1 MINAVVTETGPLLTL
16 DEAKAH
22 LRIDG
27 DDEDA
32 IVEVYADA
40 AVLSCLK
47 STSRQLV
54 PEGAE
59 PIFKA
64 AALLM
69 LGDLYGNREGV
80 IAGQSFGVSPTVE
93 RLLWPYQ
100 LIRV

>member
-1 MINAVVTETGPLLTL
+1 MINAIVLTTGPLLTL
-16 DEAKAH
+16 DEAKSH

-27 DDEDA
+27 DDEDT

-47 STSRQLV
+47 TTSRLLV
-54 PEGAE
+54 PQGAE
-59 PIFKA
+59 AVFKA

-69 LGDLYGNREGV
+69 LGDLYANREGV
-80 IAGQSFGVSPTVE
+80 IAGQSFSVSPTVE

-100 LIRV
+100 MIRV